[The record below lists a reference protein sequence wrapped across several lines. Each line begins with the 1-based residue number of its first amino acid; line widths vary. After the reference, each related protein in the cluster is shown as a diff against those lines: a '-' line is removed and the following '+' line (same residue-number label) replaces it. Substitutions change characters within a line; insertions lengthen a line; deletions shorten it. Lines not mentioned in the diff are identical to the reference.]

1 MHEDKYGPRID
12 QLQEAINILR
22 KDLEGFKKEQKERF
36 ESSLLTLERSVALYI
51 KRQNNLSAKFWIS
64 VTINLFSVFVL
75 AVCLIYGR

>member
-64 VTINLFSVFVL
+64 VTINLFFVFVL
-75 AVCLIYGR
+75 AVYLIYGR